1 MNETKIEWCDK
12 TWNPIT
18 GCTKCSPGCVN
29 CYAFKIA
36 YTRLAGRFGYP
47 ADDPFRPGTFHP
59 SRLNEPTKLKK
70 MSRIFVSSMGDLFH
84 EDVANEHLWPIF
96 SEMCGTQW
104 INGHVFLLLTK
115 RPKRMREVIEL
126 IKEDLEE
133 QRKPIINPDGTKTI
147 RLTFGFPLNNIWL
160 GVTVCNQQ
168 EADEKIPIL
177 LGIPADK
184 RFVSIEPMLGPVD
197 VSRYISRG
205 DYYMTKCEY
214 CGWVGT
220 SELCGTGDCFA
231 SDDVICPECKKSICG
246 NDHPGL
252 DWVISGSETGPKA
265 RPANP
270 DWFRSIR
277 DQCLTAKV
285 PFFLKQINAR
295 HHDELDGQKWK
306 QFPKRS

>member
-70 MSRIFVSSMGDLFH
+70 PSRIFVSSMGDLFH
-84 EDVANEHLWPIF
+84 DDVACEYLWPIF

-104 INGHVFLLLTK
+104 INGHTFLLLTK
-115 RPKRMREVIEL
+115 RPKRMREVIKM

-133 QRKPIINPDGTKTI
+133 QRKPVINPDGTKII
-147 RLTFGFPLNNIWL
+147 RLVFEFPLNNIWL

-177 LGIPADK
+177 LSIPADK

-197 VSRYISRG
+197 VSKYMSSCGFINTDG
-205 DYYMTKCEY
+205 DWLLKS
-214 CGWVGT
+214 CG
-220 SELCGTGDCFA
+220 A
-231 SDDVICPECKKSICG
+231 
-246 NDHPGL
+246 
-252 DWVISGSETGPKA
+252 
-265 RPANP
+265 
-270 DWFRSIR
+270 DWFY
-277 DQCLTAKV
+277 LLV
-285 PFFLKQINAR
+285 
-295 HHDELDGQKWK
+295 
-306 QFPKRS
+306 